1 MEDKRFA
8 HIAKDP
14 KFRRIP
20 KAQSK
25 VKIDRRFQSMFT
37 DKKFQVKYSTDKRG
51 RPVKHHSKEDLK
63 RYYELSSE
71 EESSEDE
78 SESDAEIAEPGK
90 FVKVTKCAGITDN
103 ETSES
108 EAEEQNEDSTQEKIN
123 SLDAKDK
130 SDKNMPL
137 IIKEKL
143 QDLNIDYAR
152 GERSLYSD
160 SSSGQ
165 YTFIVQ

>member
-1 MEDKRFA
+1 MEDKRFT

-25 VKIDRRFQSMFT
+25 IKIDRRFQSMFT

-78 SESDAEIAEPGK
+78 SESEAEIAEPGK
-90 FVKVTKCAGITDN
+90 FVKATKSAGSSDD

-108 EAEEQNEDSTQEKIN
+108 EAEEPNKDSVQEKIN
-123 SLDAKDK
+123 LLDAKDN

-152 GERSLYSD
+152 GESLYSD
-160 SSSGQ
+160 SSSG
-165 YTFIVQ
+165 